1 MKNSLNR
8 TVFFRVL
15 DGYYDIIKQ
24 VIIMDAIKQ
33 SFYVMRAL
41 KKQNFE
47 AYFVGG
53 CVRDYLLKRDTID
66 VDIATNANPYKVMD
80 ITKAKPTG
88 LPYGTVSIQKDKF
101 KIEIT
106 TYRRDG
112 KYTDNRHPDEVIPV
126 QTIED
131 DVKRRDFTIN
141 GLAMNDLYQIFDYV
155 GGKEDLR
162 LKIIRAI
169 GNPDERF
176 QEDSLRIL
184 RAAYFQAKLGF
195 QIEKETRLSMANN
208 KALLRNLPNERVF
221 TELIKMLKEPNQ
233 LTALKTLDTTGISK
247 ELPGLEKGI
256 RFIIDNMKEPLFID
270 AFFALSF
277 TLNGSVPPAWK
288 FSNIARLKYEKV
300 VELVNRNQ
308 PLSDVDLFTQ
318 GLEICLLTNKV
329 AFLLGRSTNQ
339 KRALEE
345 RFEKLPIKSA
355 LDLKL
360 RGSDLITILNK
371 KQGAWVSKY
380 IDEMVYAVL
389 ENKVEN
395 TFEALKRYI
404 IEKEAKHEK

>member
-1 MKNSLNR
+1 
-8 TVFFRVL
+8 
-15 DGYYDIIKQ
+15 
-24 VIIMDAIKQ
+24 MDAIKQ

-41 KKQNFE
+41 KNKNFE

-88 LPYGTVSIQKDKF
+88 LPYGTVSIQKEKF

-141 GLAMNDLYQIFDYV
+141 GLAMNDSYQIFDYV

-162 LKIIRAI
+162 SKIIRAI

-208 KALLRNLPNERVF
+208 KALLQNLPNERVF
-221 TELIKMLKEPNQ
+221 TELIKLLKEPNQ
-233 LTALKTLDTTGISK
+233 LMALKTLDATGISK

-256 RFIIDNMKEPLFID
+256 RFIVDNMKEPIFID

-277 TLNGSVPPAWK
+277 TLHGSVPQAWK

-308 PLSDVDLFTQ
+308 PLTNVDLFTQ

-329 AFLLGRSTNQ
+329 AFLLGRSSNQ

-371 KQGAWVSKY
+371 KQGAWVSKA
-380 IDEMVYAVL
+380 IDDMVNAVL
-389 ENKVEN
+389 EGKVSN
-395 TFEALKRYI
+395 TYEALQTYI

>member
-1 MKNSLNR
+1 
-8 TVFFRVL
+8 
-15 DGYYDIIKQ
+15 
-24 VIIMDAIKQ
+24 MDAIKQ

-41 KKQNFE
+41 KNKNFE

-88 LPYGTVSIQKDKF
+88 LPYGTVSIQKEKF

-141 GLAMNDLYQIFDYV
+141 GLAMNDSYQIFDYV

-162 LKIIRAI
+162 SKIIRAI

-208 KALLRNLPNERVF
+208 KALLQNLPNERVF
-221 TELIKMLKEPNQ
+221 TELIKLLKEPNQ
-233 LTALKTLDTTGISK
+233 LMALKTLDATGISK

-256 RFIIDNMKEPLFID
+256 RFIVDNMKEPIFID

-277 TLNGSVPPAWK
+277 TLHGSVPQAWK

-308 PLSDVDLFTQ
+308 PLTNVDLFNQ

-329 AFLLGRSTNQ
+329 AFLLGRSSNQ

-371 KQGAWVSKY
+371 KQGAWVSKA
-380 IDEMVYAVL
+380 IDDMVNAVL
-389 ENKVEN
+389 EGKVSN
-395 TFEALKRYI
+395 TYEALQTYI

>member
-1 MKNSLNR
+1 
-8 TVFFRVL
+8 
-15 DGYYDIIKQ
+15 
-24 VIIMDAIKQ
+24 MDAIKQ

-208 KALLRNLPNERVF
+208 KGLLKNLPNERVF

-329 AFLLGRSTNQ
+329 SFLLGRSTNQ